1 MTRQSVSPDVRH
13 LFRYFLPLLLTAACF
28 FPAQGA
34 LIQAIQGE
42 VIPLGGI
49 ATGADVLY
57 LFLTGPNLPPQGIS
71 LVGGTPV
78 ITGDPSSFT
87 RVEVLTDGTW
97 SYRWRTGDLGRILD
111 PGSYVLY
118 AVEEPRARP
127 DLDDASYT
135 TQAIVFG
142 PPVET
147 QVVTSPPEGAT
158 LSVNSTPGMSV
169 ATLDGRPAGTTPLTI
184 TGISPGSHTL
194 VISHEGY
201 ADYLANFNLSAGQQG
216 EISAMLRP
224 LTSAPPP
231 APSSPSP
238 PPTTPGRL
246 ASVPILA
253 PVAAALAVLALRR
266 RG

>member
-1 MTRQSVSPDVRH
+1 MTRPSVSPDVRH

-28 FPAQGA
+28 FPSQGA
-34 LIQAIQGE
+34 LIQALQGE

-57 LFLTGPNLPPQGIS
+57 LFLTGPNLPSQGIS

-135 TQAIVFG
+135 TQAIIFG

-147 QVVTSPPEGAT
+147 QVVTIPSEGAT
-158 LSVNSTPGMSV
+158 LSVTSTPGMSGV
-169 ATLDGRPAGTTPLTI
+169 TLDGRPAGDEE
-184 TGISPGSHTL
+184 PG
-194 VISHEGY
+194 
-201 ADYLANFNLSAGQQG
+201 ADCG
-216 EISAMLRP
+216 
-224 LTSAPPP
+224 
-231 APSSPSP
+231 
-238 PPTTPGRL
+238 
-246 ASVPILA
+246 
-253 PVAAALAVLALRR
+253 
-266 RG
+266 